1 MIYYIIVE
9 LNVVKVMHMLVKNR
23 TNIYDFNFHLVFVTK
38 YRKKVF
44 VNDKLRNEMKVFLQS
59 IAYNKGVRVE
69 HLEVMPDHVHMLISF
84 QPDVAPAS
92 VVKSL
97 KGTSARLWFKA
108 HPETKAQLW
117 NGHLWS
123 PSYFMSTV
131 GNVSKDIVAKYIED
145 QMQKQIH
152 SKPKK

>member
-1 MIYYIIVE
+1 MLIRNRS
-9 LNVVKVMHMLVKNR
+9 NV
-23 TNIYDFNFHLVFVTK
+23 YDFAFNLVFVTK

-44 VNDKLRNEMKVFLQS
+44 TSAELKNEMKDFLQS
-59 IAYNKGVRVE
+59 IAYKKGVRVE
-69 HLEVMPDHVHMLISF
+69 QLEVMPDYVQMVISF

-97 KGTSARLWFKA
+97 KGTSARLWFKT
-108 HPETKAQLW
+108 HPDTKEELW

-131 GNVSKDIVAKYIED
+131 GEMKNNNINQYIED
-145 QMQKQIH
+145 QVQKQIH
-152 SKPKK
+152 PKRKK

>member
-1 MIYYIIVE
+1 
-9 LNVVKVMHMLVKNR
+9 MLIKNR
-23 TNIYDFNFHLVFVTK
+23 SNTYDFNFHLVFVTK

-44 VNDKLRNEMKVFLQS
+44 TNDKLRSEMKDFLQS
-59 IAYNKGVRVE
+59 IAYKKGVHVE

-84 QPDVAPAS
+84 QPDIAPAS
-92 VVKSL
+92 IVKSL
-97 KGTSARLWFKA
+97 KGTSARLWFKV
-108 HPETKAQLW
+108 HPETKAKLW

>member
-1 MIYYIIVE
+1 
-9 LNVVKVMHMLVKNR
+9 MLIKNR
-23 TNIYDFNFHLVFVTK
+23 SNVYDFNFHLVFVTK

-44 VNDKLRNEMKVFLQS
+44 VNNELRNEMKSFLQS

-69 HLEVMPDHVHMLISF
+69 HLEVMPDHVHMLTSF

-92 VVKSL
+92 VVKSP
-97 KGTSARLWFKA
+97 KGTSARLWFKT
-108 HPETKAQLW
+108 HPETKAELW

-123 PSYFMSTV
+123 PSYVMSTV
-131 GNVSKDIVAKYIED
+131 GSISKDIVARYIED